1 MKNLESP
8 FITSF
13 SQADNALKIYYGF
26 QYHAEKTTLRQTA
39 NTRNVL
45 YKTQIL
51 PPRFRIHIPFSQFQ
65 QCRSCQRICRFTDCL
80 FQSFVWGTAVHRGH
94 TIIRSCMLRGP
105 PALQQ
110 IDRLGHSFARSFCL
124 PATGD
129 GEVPSGCRPPAAT
142 RRTREIPALAFNHPQ
157 APAPDRN
164 DSWL

>member
-124 PATGD
+124 PATG
-129 GEVPSGCRPPAAT
+129 GGGGAFRVPPA
-142 RRTREIPALAFNHPQ
+142 RGHS
-157 APAPDRN
+157 PDTGNPRPGLQ
-164 DSWL
+164 SPPGPGAQS